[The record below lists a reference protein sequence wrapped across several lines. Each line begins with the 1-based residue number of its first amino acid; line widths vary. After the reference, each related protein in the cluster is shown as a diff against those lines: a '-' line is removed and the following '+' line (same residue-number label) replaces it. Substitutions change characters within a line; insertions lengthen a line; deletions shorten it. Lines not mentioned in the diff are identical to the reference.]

1 MKALDSSSEL
11 PLQHAHFP
19 LLDDMPSAEAGPA
32 ELARWQA
39 LLAQAGREL
48 AEPLTAALERVAT
61 LTTTGRI
68 DRAGLR
74 TLRDEVDRARQA
86 GIWCQ
91 QISRLASGHVRQSHE
106 RVHLT
111 HALQSVL
118 AHRAREL
125 QSRGLQL
132 APSLA
137 EAEVQIDASMLHGL
151 LNAMV
156 EWWLGC
162 AKGLVHVQLA
172 GTAPACITCTFGHGA
187 DMLNP
192 ALDSMNW
199 HLLEQ
204 TARTLGLRYERQ
216 IEPSQVRL
224 ALTFPLTLN
233 IQVPDIDPGLI
244 EAASGDS
251 LNSKPLAGSHV
262 LVVAS
267 HREVRGLVREALKS
281 MGLVVNFVS
290 SVAEAIEFCRDAL
303 PHGIVFETRLRTPK
317 FAQLVN
323 SIRQEVPEFV
333 FIELLEDGD
342 LFEISSVS
350 ETGMARVGRRAV
362 STSLPSALVYELTRT
377 M

>member
-11 PLQHAHFP
+11 PLAPPDFP
-19 LLDDMPSAEAGPA
+19 FLDDMAGPETGPA
-32 ELARWQA
+32 ELARWQE

-91 QISRLASGHVRQSHE
+91 QISRLAAGHVRQSHE

-111 HALQSVL
+111 HALQNVL
-118 AHRAREL
+118 AQRAREL
-125 QSRGLQL
+125 QSRGLQVTT
-132 APSLA
+132 SLA

-162 AKGLVHVQLA
+162 AQGMVDVQLQ
-172 GTAPACITCTFGHGA
+172 GTAPARIVCAFGHGA
-187 DMLNP
+187 DMRNP

-204 TARTLGLRYERQ
+204 TARTLGLGYERQ
-216 IEPSQVRL
+216 IEPSHVRL
-224 ALTFPLTLN
+224 ALSFPLTLN
-233 IQVPDIDPGLI
+233 SRVTDIDPGQPDM
-244 EAASGDS
+244 AAGDS

-290 SVAEAIEFCRDAL
+290 SVAEAIDFCQEAL
-303 PHGIVFETRLRTPK
+303 PHGIVFETRLRTPR

-333 FIELLEDGD
+333 FIELLDSGD
-342 LFEISSVS
+342 QFEISSVS

-377 M
+377 L